1 MKFLDREATIA
12 KPGFNRW
19 LVPPAALA
27 VHLAI
32 GQIYAY
38 SVFNA
43 PLTKLILR
51 LCSVLGWNALGR
63 VRRCSLLPAAS
74 AWVFLCR
81 RSAFIRT
88 ICFCFIWAT
97 V

>member
-43 PLTKLILR
+43 PLTKLIGITE
-51 LCSVLGWNALGR
+51 S
-63 VRRCSLLPAAS
+63 AA
-74 AWVFLCR
+74 AFLCR
-81 RSAFIRT
+81 QSASIRT
-88 ICFCFIWAT
+88 ICFCFI
-97 V
+97 

>member
-1 MKFLDREATIA
+1 MIWNQRLTHITQEDFMKFLDREATIA

-43 PLTKLILR
+43 PLTKLIGL
-51 LCSVLGWNALGR
+51 
-63 VRRCSLLPAAS
+63 LLPAAL
-74 AWVFLCR
+74 AWAFLCR
-81 RSAFIRT
+81 RSASIRT
-88 ICFCFIWAT
+88 ICFCFIWVT

>member
-1 MKFLDREATIA
+1 MESAFDTHRQEDFMKFLDREVTIA

-43 PLTKLILR
+43 
-51 LCSVLGWNALGR
+51 
-63 VRRCSLLPAAS
+63 S
-74 AWVFLCR
+74 ADQAYR
-81 RSAFIRT
+81 YY
-88 ICFCFIWAT
+88 
-97 V
+97 

>member
-1 MKFLDREATIA
+1 MKFLDREASIA

-43 PLTKLILR
+43 PLTNL
-51 LCSVLGWNALGR
+51 
-63 VRRCSLLPAAS
+63 S
-74 AWVFLCR
+74 A
-81 RSAFIRT
+81 
-88 ICFCFIWAT
+88 
-97 V
+97 